1 MIQSILFFV
10 LGFLV
15 AGFIALLVA
24 PAMLRRAAKLTRRR
38 FEASLPQTPAEIQ
51 ADKDRIR
58 AEAAITIRRLEIE
71 AAQAREKATTQV
83 IDISRGLEQ
92 IKALA
97 NEGDEK
103 AKTIAALEARVETQQ
118 ADLARQQEHIQQ
130 LSEKL
135 AEVEH
140 ATASSSEEMQKLGVM
155 YDEASLTAS
164 SRQIALVARE
174 GDLERLNNELRQARL
189 KRKEAEARAQAL
201 SLEARV
207 AREEAKTERKKA
219 GELDRRVNQLTSKLA
234 DSEDKL
240 LRREAELARVRDGAT
255 ASSHGAAKSSRQAV
269 ASSHRVDTA
278 QADID
283 QALAKLSA
291 DRERLEERLAV
302 LARENKRLKHAG
314 AANRG
319 DAAAGDAAL
328 REQMND
334 LAAEVVSLAARLEG
348 PDSPI
353 NRTLADDADAAGAGE
368 GKSPISLADR
378 IRALQGA
385 GQPAAG
391 RSLPEK

>member
-1 MIQSILFFV
+1 VIQSILFFV

-24 PAMLRRAAKLTRRR
+24 PAMLRRAARLTQRR

-58 AEAAITIRRLEIE
+58 AEAAITIRRLEVE
-71 AAQAREKATTQV
+71 TAQAREKATTQL

-97 NEGDEK
+97 NDGDEK
-103 AKTIAALEARVETQQ
+103 AKTIAALEARVETQE
-118 ADLARQQEHIQQ
+118 ADLARQQEHIQR
-130 LSEKL
+130 LSEAIAEIENAKTSSSD
-135 AEVEH
+135 EVE
-140 ATASSSEEMQKLGVM
+140 KLGAM

-174 GDLERLNNELRQARL
+174 GDVERLSNELRQAKT
-189 KRKEAEARAQAL
+189 KRKEADARAQAL
-201 SLEARV
+201 SLETRV

-219 GELDRRVNQLTSKLA
+219 AELDRRVNQLTSKLA

-240 LRREAELARVRDGAT
+240 LRREAELARLREASAETARSGAGKPARET
-255 ASSHGAAKSSRQAV
+255 ASAARLA
-269 ASSHRVDTA
+269 AA
-278 QADID
+278 QTNLD
-283 QALAKLSA
+283 QVLAKLSA

-302 LARENKRLKHAG
+302 LARENKRLKQSGSGNG
-314 AANRG
+314 AETG
-319 DAAAGDAAL
+319 AGDAAL
-328 REQMND
+328 REQMNE

-353 NRTLADDADAAGAGE
+353 GKALAEAPDAARAEEIKGPA
-368 GKSPISLADR
+368 SLADR
-378 IRALQGA
+378 IRALQATAYPDGP
-385 GQPAAG
+385 GL
-391 RSLPEK
+391 SEK